1 MVYNNVVLIWICEG
15 EWCKVCVWLM
25 LRLNDSKLIYNLK
38 LIKDKLLVLLL
49 LVFVVGEYWCYVG
62 CVFWNV
68 FSVKVL
74 FILLCYQVNFQGY
87 WFGLMGIYFGFNIG
101 EFFVMVM
108 LENDKIIVV
117 FWEGDDIYCDIL
129 LVFFFEIIDV
139 SIDMFVDCG
148 FSVNVCVDG
157 YYLCV
162 E

>member
-1 MVYNNVVLIWICEG
+1 
-15 EWCKVCVWLM
+15 
-25 LRLNDSKLIYNLK
+25 
-38 LIKDKLLVLLL
+38 
-49 LVFVVGEYWCYVG
+49 
-62 CVFWNV
+62 
-68 FSVKVL
+68 
-74 FILLCYQVNFQGY
+74 
-87 WFGLMGIYFGFNIG
+87 MGIYFGFNIG
-101 EFFVMVM
+101 EFFVVVM

-148 FSVNVCVDG
+148 FGVNVCVDG